1 MSSALSVG
9 IDIGSTTI
17 KVVVLNQAKEIIY
30 KKYARHFS
38 EISKALHENLSA
50 LRDVVG
56 SRRFSFALT
65 GSAGMGV
72 AERVGLPFVQEV
84 IACASAVKS
93 LIPETDTA
101 VELGGEDA
109 KITYFGSASE
119 QRMNGVCA
127 GGTGSFIDHM
137 AALLSTDALGLNDLA
152 EKGKQIYTIASR
164 CGVFAKTDIQAL
176 INDGVEKAD
185 IALSI
190 FQAVVN
196 QTIGNLAQGRP
207 ISGHIA
213 FLGGPLY
220 FLSALRKRFIETLH
234 LTPDEVM
241 PVKDGCYFVA
251 MGAALSTEGEDM
263 DFCRLS
269 KSIDCAREEAA
280 FQTRSSTFVLFHDA
294 SEYETFRARHDKNR
308 VPRGDLSS
316 YRGPL
321 YLGID
326 AGSTT
331 TKLAVIGKDKELL
344 YTAYGSNEGLPL
356 QAVIK
361 ELSAFY
367 AEMRPGQYIASVMTT
382 GYGEGIV
389 KAAIHADGGEVETFA
404 HLRAAQEFCPDVS
417 FVLDIGGQDMK
428 CFFVHQG
435 SIGNITLN
443 EACSAGCGSF
453 IQNFAQGLSM
463 TTEEFAAK
471 AIDSREP
478 VDLGTRCTVFMNS
491 RVKQAQK
498 EGASVSDI
506 SAGIAISVIK
516 NALFKV
522 MQLRDV
528 ESLGDHIVVQGGTF
542 YNDAVLRAL
551 EVLLQRDVTR
561 PDIAGVMGAYGAA
574 ILALESGV
582 EKSSVLSAD
591 ALDAF
596 SVVTNSYRCK
606 GCGNQCL
613 ITASTFSDGGKY
625 FSGNRCERGVG
636 KQRSE
641 SKVPSI
647 YQYKYDRLFN
657 HYQPLMD
664 AKRGKIG
671 IPRVLNMYEDYPF
684 WFTFFTKLGYEVV
697 LSGKTSVRTY
707 YRGMETVPS

>member
-38 EISKALHENLSA
+38 EISKALHENLLA

-72 AERVGLPFVQEV
+72 AQRVGLPFVQEV

-93 LIPETDTA
+93 LIPQTDTA

-109 KITYFGSASE
+109 KITYFGGASE

-137 AALLSTDALGLNDLA
+137 AALLSTDALGLNALA
-152 EKGKQIYTIASR
+152 EKGQQIYTIASR

-220 FLSALRKRFIETLH
+220 FLSELRKCFINTLK
-234 LTPDEVM
+234 LKPDEVM

-251 MGAALSTEGEDM
+251 VGAALSAESEDM

-269 KSIDCAREEAA
+269 RSIECAREDAA
-280 FQTRSSTFVLFHDA
+280 IQTRSSTFVLFHDEK
-294 SEYETFRARHDKNR
+294 EYQDFRNRHDKDR
-308 VPRGDLSS
+308 VPRGDISS

-321 YLGID
+321 YIGID

-361 ELSAFY
+361 ELRSFY
-367 AEMRPGQYIASVMTT
+367 GEMKPGQYIASVMTT

-404 HLRAAQEFCPDVS
+404 HLRAAQEFCPEVS

-428 CFFVHQG
+428 CF
-435 SIGNITLN
+435 
-443 EACSAGCGSF
+443 
-453 IQNFAQGLSM
+453 
-463 TTEEFAAK
+463 
-471 AIDSREP
+471 
-478 VDLGTRCTVFMNS
+478 
-491 RVKQAQK
+491 
-498 EGASVSDI
+498 
-506 SAGIAISVIK
+506 
-516 NALFKV
+516 
-522 MQLRDV
+522 
-528 ESLGDHIVVQGGTF
+528 
-542 YNDAVLRAL
+542 
-551 EVLLQRDVTR
+551 
-561 PDIAGVMGAYGAA
+561 
-574 ILALESGV
+574 
-582 EKSSVLSAD
+582 
-591 ALDAF
+591 
-596 SVVTNSYRCK
+596 
-606 GCGNQCL
+606 
-613 ITASTFSDGGKY
+613 
-625 FSGNRCERGVG
+625 
-636 KQRSE
+636 
-641 SKVPSI
+641 
-647 YQYKYDRLFN
+647 
-657 HYQPLMD
+657 
-664 AKRGKIG
+664 
-671 IPRVLNMYEDYPF
+671 
-684 WFTFFTKLGYEVV
+684 
-697 LSGKTSVRTY
+697 
-707 YRGMETVPS
+707 